1 MGQASMPESTLNRD
15 RLLVLSGIAGAV
27 VIAWVYLFIEAVLQ
41 RAADE
46 ADLKLLT

>member
-27 VIAWVYLFIEAVLQ
+27 VIAWVYLFIEAALQ
-41 RAADE
+41 RATE
-46 ADLKLLT
+46 ETDLKILR